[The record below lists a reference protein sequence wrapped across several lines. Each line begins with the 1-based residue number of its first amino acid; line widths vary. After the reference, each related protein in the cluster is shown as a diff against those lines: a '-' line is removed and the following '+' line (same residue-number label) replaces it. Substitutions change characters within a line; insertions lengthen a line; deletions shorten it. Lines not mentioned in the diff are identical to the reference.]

1 MNLLQFK
8 AVFFSNSSND
18 KLVDERY
25 CWHASSRPPI
35 STQIYRRIAGDHPC
49 GNFYC
54 ISLQKFSRNNEEFF
68 IRIFPFPFSIVSL
81 RIFPHE
87 YFPHTSLKISKRN
100 TRTQEGF
107 ELCNK
112 HHSVDL
118 MSFFG
123 ELKCFQVWGN
133 FHLISISPEFPC
145 GFPFHF

>member
-1 MNLLQFK
+1 MSDIADTLLHIPRFPHRFIGELQGIIP
-8 AVFFSNSSND
+8 V
-18 KLVDERY
+18 E
-25 CWHASSRPPI
+25 I
-35 STQIYRRIAGDHPC
+35 STVFLC
-49 GNFYC
+49 
-54 ISLQKFSRNNEEFF
+54 RNSVEIMKSFF
-68 IRIFPFPFSIVSL
+68 IRIFPLPFSIVSL

-107 ELCNK
+107 QLCNK